1 MQRTHPL
8 PRGGTDLMGPLVA
21 PGASTQTDPLL
32 KFECPYTLAFISC
45 YTLHRFRLFI
55 LNSSAG
61 GNMTRSTPSPHE
73 ITRLLIDWSNGS
85 QDVLE
90 DLFPL
95 VYEELRRLAQRY
107 MSQERPGH
115 TLQTT
120 AVVHEAY
127 LRLIDQKHVQWQNRA
142 HFFAIA
148 AQMMRRIL
156 ITHAQSHAYAKRGGG
171 APKVSLDE
179 AAVLSPARAGELIAL
194 DEALKGLA
202 VIDVRRSQV
211 VELRFFGGLSNE
223 EIAEVLKISPNTV
236 TRDWNV
242 AKAWLYREMSKEQK
256 DES

>member
-1 MQRTHPL
+1 
-8 PRGGTDLMGPLVA
+8 
-21 PGASTQTDPLL
+21 
-32 KFECPYTLAFISC
+32 
-45 YTLHRFRLFI
+45 
-55 LNSSAG
+55 
-61 GNMTRSTPSPHE
+61 MTRSALAPHE
-73 ITRLLIDWSNGS
+73 VTQLLIDWSNGS
-85 QDVLE
+85 QDAVE
-90 DLFPL
+90 HLFPL
-95 VYEELRRLAQRY
+95 VYEELRRLAHRY
-107 MSQERPGH
+107 MRRERPGH

-127 LRLIDQKHVQWQNRA
+127 LRLIDQNHVQWQNRA

-156 ITHAQSHAYAKRGGG
+156 ITHAQSHAYTKRGGG
-171 APKVSLDE
+171 ALKVSLDE

-194 DEALKGLA
+194 DEALKSLA

-242 AKAWLYREMSKEQK
+242 AKAWLYREMSKEQE

>member
-1 MQRTHPL
+1 
-8 PRGGTDLMGPLVA
+8 
-21 PGASTQTDPLL
+21 
-32 KFECPYTLAFISC
+32 
-45 YTLHRFRLFI
+45 
-55 LNSSAG
+55 
-61 GNMTRSTPSPHE
+61 MTRSTPAPHDV
-73 ITRLLIDWSNGS
+73 TQLLIDWSNGS
-85 QDVLE
+85 QDAVE
-90 DLFPL
+90 HLFPL
-95 VYEELRRLAQRY
+95 VYEELRRLAHRY
-107 MSQERPGH
+107 MRRERPGH

-127 LRLIDQKHVQWQNRA
+127 LRLIDQNHVQWQNRA

-171 APKVSLDE
+171 ALKVSLDE

-194 DEALKGLA
+194 DEALKSLA

-242 AKAWLYREMSKEQK
+242 AKAWLYREMSKEQE

>member
-1 MQRTHPL
+1 M
-8 PRGGTDLMGPLVA
+8 A
-21 PGASTQTDPLL
+21 
-32 KFECPYTLAFISC
+32 
-45 YTLHRFRLFI
+45 RF
-55 LNSSAG
+55 
-61 GNMTRSTPSPHE
+61 TPSPHE
-73 ITRLLIDWSNGS
+73 LTQLLIDWSNGS
-85 QDVLE
+85 QDAVE
-90 DLFPL
+90 QLFPL
-95 VYEELRRLAQRY
+95 VYEELRRLAHRY
-107 MSQERPGH
+107 MRRERPGH

-148 AQMMRRIL
+148 ARMMRRIL

-171 APKVSLDE
+171 ALKVSLDE
-179 AAVLSPARAGELIAL
+179 AAILSPVRARELIAL
-194 DEALKGLA
+194 DDALKSLA

-236 TRDWNV
+236 MRDWNV
-242 AKAWLYREMSKEQK
+242 AKAWLYREMSKEQE

>member
-1 MQRTHPL
+1 MSQPI
-8 PRGGTDLMGPLVA
+8 P
-21 PGASTQTDPLL
+21 
-32 KFECPYTLAFISC
+32 
-45 YTLHRFRLFI
+45 
-55 LNSSAG
+55 SS
-61 GNMTRSTPSPHE
+61 PE
-73 ITRLLIDWSNGS
+73 ITQLLIAGSNGS
-85 QDVLE
+85 QDALQQ
-90 DLFPL
+90 LYPL
-95 VYEELRRLAQRY
+95 VYEELRRLAHRY
-107 MSQERPGH
+107 MSREGPGH

-148 AQMMRRIL
+148 SQMMRRIL

-171 APKVSLDE
+171 ALKVSLDE
-179 AAVLSPARAGELIAL
+179 AAILSQERAGELLAL
-194 DEALKGLA
+194 DEALKSLTA
-202 VIDVRRSQV
+202 LDPRRSQV

-256 DES
+256 DEA